1 MPTIF
6 SANRSN
12 VLVNGNAVEGLQ
24 SLVFRV
30 VTERQD
36 VRAVGTDERVDVIF
50 GLRTVQGELVVQ
62 SANHELD
69 DHLAAR
75 SKFQIVANLKRDEAE
90 GAKRTLSFD
99 DCFIEGKSFAL
110 SSGGSVSTTYTF
122 TATRAREE

>member
-6 SANRSN
+6 SANRSS
-12 VLVNGNAVEGLQ
+12 VLVNGTAVEGLQ

-36 VRAVGTDERVDVIF
+36 VRAIGTDERVDVIF
-50 GLRTVQGELVVQ
+50 GLRSVQGELVVQ
-62 SANHELD
+62 SANTDLD
-69 DHLAAR
+69 GHLQAR

-99 DCFIEGKSFAL
+99 DCFIEGKSFSL
-110 SSGGSVSTTYTF
+110 SAGGSVNTTYTF

>member
-99 DCFIEGKSFAL
+99 DCFVESKSFNLGA
-110 SSGGSVSTTYTF
+110 GGSVATTYTF
-122 TATRAREE
+122 TATRVREE

>member
-6 SANRSN
+6 SANHSS
-12 VLVNGNAVEGLQ
+12 VLVNGEAVEGLQ

-36 VRAVGTDERVDVIF
+36 VRGVGVDERVDVLF
-50 GLRTVQGELVVQ
+50 GLRTVQGELIVQ
-62 SANHELD
+62 SASHTLD

-75 SKFQIVANLKRDEAE
+75 SKFQIVANLARDAAE

-99 DCFIEGKSFAL
+99 DCYVENKSVAL
-110 SSGGSVSTTYTF
+110 SANGSVFTTYTF
-122 TATRAREE
+122 TATRVREE

>member
-6 SANRSN
+6 SANRSS
-12 VLVNGNAVEGLQ
+12 VLVNGTAVEGLQ

-36 VRAVGTDERVDVIF
+36 VRAIGIDERVDVIF
-50 GLRTVQGELVVQ
+50 GLRSVQGELVVH
-62 SANHELD
+62 SANAELD
-69 DHLAAR
+69 DHLAKR

-99 DCFIEGKSFAL
+99 DCFIESKSFSLTA
-110 SSGGSVSTTYTF
+110 GGVVATTYTF

>member
-6 SANRSN
+6 SANHSS
-12 VLVNGNAVEGLQ
+12 VLVNGEAVEGLQ

-36 VRAVGTDERVDVIF
+36 VRGVGVDERVDVLF
-50 GLRTVQGELVVQ
+50 GLRTVQGELIVQ
-62 SANHELD
+62 SANHTLD

-75 SKFQIVANLKRDEAE
+75 SKFQIVANLARDAAE

-99 DCFIEGKSFAL
+99 DCYVENKSVAL
-110 SSGGSVSTTYTF
+110 SANGSVFTTYTF
-122 TATRAREE
+122 TATRVREE

>member
-36 VRAVGTDERVDVIF
+36 VRAVGVDERVDVIF

-75 SKFQIVANLKRDEAE
+75 SKFQIVANLKRDETE

-99 DCFIEGKSFAL
+99 DCFVENKSFSLAA
-110 SSGGSVSTTYTF
+110 SGSVTTTYTF
-122 TATRAREE
+122 TATRVREE